1 MAPPNGC
8 RRRAFAIRCYS
19 KENSLRKL
27 LKKFRRDPKLWKF
40 AAGTVVL
47 AVGRPQGRRRHAVA
61 IPCYSKERAYGNS
74 SKTLSAIQL
83 SDQKLWTFSAG
94 ILVAAVGRPERTSST
109 WSRDSRPLQ
118 GKQPTKTP
126 RTFELDPTVDQKLWT
141 FSAGTAVGSAVRPE
155 RTSSVW
161 SRDST
166 ILQGKQPTK
175 TPLKFWARFIGRIKS
190 YRPFEPVLWSR
201 RWDAPTDVV
210 GVH

>member
-74 SKTLSAIQL
+74 SKTLSVIQR
-83 SDQKLWTFSAG
+83 SDQKSWTFSAG
-94 ILVAAVGRPERTSST
+94 TLDSAVVQLERISSP
-109 WSRDSRPLQ
+109 WSRDSTLLQ
-118 GKQPTKTP
+118 GKQPT
-126 RTFELDPTVDQKLWT
+126 E
-141 FSAGTAVGSAVRPE
+141 
-155 RTSSVW
+155 
-161 SRDST
+161 
-166 ILQGKQPTK
+166 
-175 TPLKFWARFIGRIKS
+175 TPLKI
-190 YRPFEPVLWSR
+190 
-201 RWDAPTDVV
+201 
-210 GVH
+210 